1 MEPFMEQWKEYRL
14 GEIGKVVGGAT
25 PSTKDASNYDGDISW
40 ITPKDLSVLTQR
52 YIYRGERM
60 ITLKGYN
67 SCSCKLLPKGSVL
80 FSSRAPIGYVA
91 IASKEL
97 CTNQGFKSILPFPNI
112 VDSMFL
118 YYLLVNNRKRIE
130 GLGSGTTFKEVSL
143 KVMQNVKV
151 KIPSMNTQ
159 HKIASVLSS
168 IDDKIELNRKINSN
182 LEEQAK
188 ALFKSWFIDFE
199 PFKDGKFVDSELGK
213 IPEGWKVG
221 RYDDIVSATVVGDWG
236 KDKPIGNYVHEVT
249 CIRGCDFQDIKNGL
263 TGNAPSRFILEK
275 NFKNK
280 CFANNDILV
289 EISGGTQ
296 TVSTGRVCPISQELI
311 SRYNG
316 NVVCTNFCRV
326 LRPIEE
332 YSAFIY
338 YSWLYKYNHKVMFG
352 YENGTS
358 GIKNFRL
365 NDFLSMEPLI
375 IPPKDKVAEFQKVID
390 TINAQMQTTGLE
402 SSKLVETRDSLLPR
416 LMSGEID
423 VRL

>member
-1 MEPFMEQWKEYRL
+1 M
-14 GEIGKVVGGAT
+14 
-25 PSTKDASNYDGDISW
+25 GDIVNLV
-40 ITPKDLSVLTQR
+40 ID
-52 YIYRGERM
+52 YRGKTPLKLGGSWSQNGYRALSAKNIKTGAIVNEDSIRFVDEELYRRWMKDEVQRGDIFVTSEAPFGQIYYWNSDEKIVLSQRLFCLRLSEEVCSKFVYYYM
-60 ITLKGYN
+60 ITNTFQAELDGRATGTTVIGLRQPELLK
-67 SCSCKLLPKGSVL
+67 CKINLPSL
-80 FSSRAPIGYVA
+80 AEQQR
-91 IASKEL
+91 IAS
-97 CTNQGFKSILPFPNI
+97 ILSPL
-112 VDSMFL
+112 D
-118 YYLLVNNRKRIE
+118 E
-130 GLGSGTTFKEVSL
+130 
-143 KVMQNVKV
+143 
-151 KIPSMNTQ
+151 
-159 HKIASVLSS
+159 
-168 IDDKIELNRKINSN
+168 KIEVNRRINSN

-199 PFKDGKFVDSELGK
+199 PFKGGKFVDSELGK
-213 IPEGWKVG
+213 IPEGWEVG
-221 RYDDIVSATVVGDWG
+221 RYDDIVSATVAGDWG

-316 NVVCTNFCRV
+316 NVVSTNFCRV

-332 YSAFIY
+332 YSAFMY

-375 IPPKDKVAEFQKVID
+375 IPPQDKVAEFQKVID

-416 LMSGEID
+416 LMSGEIE
-423 VRL
+423 V

>member
-1 MEPFMEQWKEYRL
+1 MEQWKEYRL

>member
-1 MEPFMEQWKEYRL
+1 MEEWKEYRL
-14 GEIGKVVGGAT
+14 GEVVNILDSKRVPLSSKERSNRKGSFPYYGAQGIIDYIDDYIFDGTYLLVAEDGENLKSHKQQISQIAKGKYWVNNHAHILE
-25 PSTKDASNYDGDISW
+25 SNGKCDIRYICYLLNTIDISGYV
-40 ITPKDLSVLTQR
+40 TGSAQPKLNQENLKA
-52 YIYRGERM
+52 
-60 ITLKGYN
+60 ITLK
-67 SCSCKLLPKGSVL
+67 LPSL
-80 FSSRAPIGYVA
+80 ATQIR
-91 IASKEL
+91 IAD
-97 CTNQGFKSILPFPNI
+97 FI
-112 VDSMFL
+112 SMF
-118 YYLLVNNRKRIE
+118 
-130 GLGSGTTFKEVSL
+130 
-143 KVMQNVKV
+143 
-151 KIPSMNTQ
+151 
-159 HKIASVLSS
+159 
-168 IDDKIELNRKINSN
+168 DDKIALNRKINSN

>member
-1 MEPFMEQWKEYRL
+1 MEQWKEYRL

-213 IPEGWKVG
+213 IPEGWE
-221 RYDDIVSATVVGDWG
+221 VVTIGD
-236 KDKPIGNYVHEVT
+236 VT
-249 CIRGCDFQDIKNGL
+249 
-263 TGNAPSRFILEK
+263 
-275 NFKNK
+275 
-280 CFANNDILV
+280 
-289 EISGGTQ
+289 
-296 TVSTGRVCPISQELI
+296 
-311 SRYNG
+311 
-316 NVVCTNFCRV
+316 
-326 LRPIEE
+326 
-332 YSAFIY
+332 
-338 YSWLYKYNHKVMFG
+338 
-352 YENGTS
+352 EN
-358 GIKNFRL
+358 I
-365 NDFLSMEPLI
+365 
-375 IPPKDKVAEFQKVID
+375 KDKVGDRDNIKVLSPITSGQLVLSEDYFSKQVFSNSIAKYIVVKHNDFAYNPARINIGSIGMNEFNFDGCVSPVYVVFSCQKAYEYFFNLYRRTTFFAEEVKKRAIGGVRQTLSYKDLSLIQLVYPPQKVVDNFNSIIISLLH
-390 TINAQMQTTGLE
+390 TIHSNDVSNKKLE
-402 SSKLVETRDSLLPR
+402 AIRDLLLPR
-416 LMSGEID
+416 LMSGEIN

>member
-1 MEPFMEQWKEYRL
+1 MEEWKEYRL
-14 GEIGKVVGGAT
+14 GEIAT
-25 PSTKDASNYDGDISW
+25 FITAKSDISLFN
-40 ITPKDLSVLTQR
+40 KR
-52 YIYRGERM
+52 NYISTEN
-60 ITLKGYN
+60 I
-67 SCSCKLLPKGSVL
+67 LPNRSGIKEASSLPTTGSVIAFCKNDIL
-80 FSSRAPIGYVA
+80 ISNIRPYFKKIWLASFDGGCSNDVICLRA
-91 IASKEL
+91 KENVS
-97 CTNQGFKSILPFPNI
+97 CQ
-112 VDSMFL
+112 FL
-118 YYLLVNNRKRIE
+118 YYLLSQDAFFDYVMLGAKGTKMPRGDRNQIIKWVLTLPPLKEQHRI
-130 GLGSGTTFKEVSL
+130 VSL
-143 KVMQNVKV
+143 LY
-151 KIPSMNTQ
+151 SLD
-159 HKIASVLSS
+159 S
-168 IDDKIELNRKINSN
+168 KIELNRKINSN

>member
-1 MEPFMEQWKEYRL
+1 MEQWKEYRL

-97 CTNQGFKSILPFPNI
+97 CTNQGFKSILPFQNI

-402 SSKLVETRDSLLPR
+402 SSKLVETRDSLLTS

>member
-1 MEPFMEQWKEYRL
+1 MKLGGSWSQNGYRAL
-14 GEIGKVVGGAT
+14 SAKNIKTGAIVNED
-25 PSTKDASNYDGDISW
+25 SIRFVDEELYRRWMKDEVQRGDIFVTSEAPFGQIYYW
-40 ITPKDLSVLTQR
+40 NSDEKIVLSQR
-52 YIYRGERM
+52 LFCLRLSEEVCSKFVYYYM
-60 ITLKGYN
+60 ITNTFQAELDGRATGTTVIGLRQPELLK
-67 SCSCKLLPKGSVL
+67 CKINLPSL
-80 FSSRAPIGYVA
+80 AEQQR
-91 IASKEL
+91 IAS
-97 CTNQGFKSILPFPNI
+97 ILSPL
-112 VDSMFL
+112 D
-118 YYLLVNNRKRIE
+118 E
-130 GLGSGTTFKEVSL
+130 
-143 KVMQNVKV
+143 
-151 KIPSMNTQ
+151 
-159 HKIASVLSS
+159 
-168 IDDKIELNRKINSN
+168 KIEVNRRINSN

-199 PFKDGKFVDSELGK
+199 PFKGGKFVDSELGK
-213 IPEGWKVG
+213 IPEGWEVG
-221 RYDDIVSATVVGDWG
+221 RYDDIVSATVAGDWG

-375 IPPKDKVAEFQKVID
+375 IPPQDKVAEFQKVID

-416 LMSGEID
+416 LMSGEIE
-423 VRL
+423 V